1 MTWEHCCFAMGE
13 KGIGFKDS
21 WWYQVSD
28 LLPNLPR
35 GKGSSPHACR
45 SRQGEGGEQSLS
57 KWESRAKHGITLQ
70 FLKGRTYLTSTFAH
84 GSRDNQYLYFST
96 RLTPMDELLGLPK
109 QRRCLPSG
117 PGGKI
122 FGSWNSM
129 WAASVESRSWLGC
142 VLGYTLVC

>member
-13 KGIGFKDS
+13 KGMGFKDS

-35 GKGSSPHACR
+35 GKGSSPHACFGCR
-45 SRQGEGGEQSLS
+45 VREENNRYPN
-57 KWESRAKHGITLQ
+57 ESRAKHGITLQ
-70 FLKGRTYLTSTFAH
+70 SLKGRTHITSTFAH

-96 RLTPMDELLGLPK
+96 HLTPMDELLGLPK

-129 WAASVESRSWLGC
+129 WAASVVSRSWLGC

>member
-1 MTWEHCCFAMGE
+1 MRT
-13 KGIGFKDS
+13 
-21 WWYQVSD
+21 
-28 LLPNLPR
+28 LLFCHGRKREIQRFMVISGLRPPPKPSTRKRKLSTCLLR
-35 GKGSSPHACR
+35 L
-45 SRQGEGGEQSLS
+45 QGEGGEQSLS

-84 GSRDNQYLYFST
+84 GPRDNLYLYFST

-129 WAASVESRSWLGC
+129 WAASVVSRSWLGC
-142 VLGYTLVC
+142 VLGCTLVC